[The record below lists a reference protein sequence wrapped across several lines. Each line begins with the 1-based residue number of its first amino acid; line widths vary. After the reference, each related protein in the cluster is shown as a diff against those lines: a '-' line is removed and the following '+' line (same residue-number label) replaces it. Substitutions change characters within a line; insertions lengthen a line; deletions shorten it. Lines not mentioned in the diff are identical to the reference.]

1 MTDDQDRAGELGA
14 GPRAAEPQRAEQL
27 TAEQPTA
34 EQLTADAE
42 LEALE
47 REAAEL
53 EQRSARRGGLP
64 GARRMLLL
72 QAPVLIAVAV
82 VLLLWSRGTP
92 VATAPAATTAAA
104 PAKVGMVNAYLTPPS
119 DGTVRAYVVI
129 RNNGGSPDRLVG
141 ASSPWATSI
150 SLAQGSSPA
159 SLPWITVPAHGSV
172 TLKPGG
178 YSIVLSG
185 LTRTPK
191 AGDTIQLNLNFA
203 SSGTV
208 FVFAPEGPSGSLT
221 VEDVMDAMKHMDK
234 LPPQ

>member
-1 MTDDQDRAGELGA
+1 MTQDQ
-14 GPRAAEPQRAEQL
+14 GPVPPERGRAADDA
-27 TAEQPTA
+27 
-34 EQLTADAE
+34 AE

-53 EQRSARRGGLP
+53 EARSARRGGLL
-64 GARRMLLL
+64 GARRMLVL
-72 QAPVLIAVAV
+72 QAPVLVAVAV

-92 VATAPAATTAAA
+92 VSAATTGSTSAVSATS
-104 PAKVGMVNAYLTPPS
+104 PAKVGLLNAYLDPPS
-119 DGTVRAYVVI
+119 GGTVRAYVVI

-150 SLAQGSSPA
+150 SLVRGSSTT

-178 YSIVLSG
+178 YSVLLSG
-185 LTRTPK
+185 LTRVPK
-191 AGDTIQLNLNFA
+191 LGDTIQLDLNFA

-208 FVFAPEGPSGSLT
+208 DVFAPVGPSSSLT
-221 VEDVMDAMKHMDK
+221 VEDVMNAMKHMDK